1 MIPSEVISH
10 ILQQADT
17 IRMLSW
23 STMSTFHSPAF
34 FIGRMTSLMISSKT
48 HQTQDKH
55 ANSMKMNLKNDLIPQ
70 QNLLPIQLPQ
80 TPAKKKKSLKSR
92 NKIIIIKLKKKTDA
106 VFLTSSSAIKPQK

>member
-80 TPAKKKKSLKSR
+80 TPAKKKKKFKKPEQ
-92 NKIIIIKLKKKTDA
+92 NNYNQIKKEN
-106 VFLTSSSAIKPQK
+106 